1 MSVVTKTDAAPDRR
15 HSAES
20 TATRV
25 LVYGLSAALAFIAVV
40 VALRPYSAGM
50 TDTFAFGGDW
60 LWQQALFQVHGQAG
74 PLGTTDHLAYPE
86 GMSGWRLP
94 QMGLL
99 TGVFAWVTVG
109 WLGVPSSAAVI
120 WFVAVCA
127 ALNAAGIVFL
137 LRSVLRTRWPVLTG
151 VLAVTIGAS
160 IWVTSH
166 QINLALF
173 LVLPVTFAVI
183 HRWDNSLL
191 NRPRYWVLG
200 LFVLALVSPL
210 WWVVVLVLLLPV
222 AVLPALVRRD
232 WQRSG
237 HTLWVWGALLL
248 GMLGQA
254 ALFLTLGKGPGND
267 TTRQAWASNY
277 SGGHLV
283 DLAVGSPAAVEYLPR
298 IGLLTEGASPDS
310 GWGFT
315 SCLAAAIALL
325 AVLTVPPIRSR
336 VGGTTVFLAGATV
349 AVTLFWFMGGLGN
362 LQAGAAVLLGA
373 VSPARAWNRM
383 LLPLALLGAMWGFV
397 LLRRWLADSPS
408 PAVQRVTLGLLTLGL
423 SAMFVAD
430 HVVNPTRPYQLV
442 TSPALP
448 MTTFLSDTKDPCPV
462 AQLPNETVP
471 VERIKTTAF
480 KDPLKYTAYAPYTQL
495 PDFYWSGGSYA
506 PGQDPATHP
515 VNAVPVALDA
525 ASLDQLAQAGFCAVT
540 YSVAQAQLAQAQ
552 DVEIEGRDLAQD
564 LPTPSWQDDTYKV
577 WLLPTP

>member
-1 MSVVTKTDAAPDRR
+1 M
-15 HSAES
+15 
-20 TATRV
+20 
-25 LVYGLSAALAFIAVV
+25 
-40 VALRPYSAGM
+40 
-50 TDTFAFGGDW
+50 
-60 LWQQALFQVHGQAG
+60 
-74 PLGTTDHLAYPE
+74 
-86 GMSGWRLP
+86 
-94 QMGLL
+94 
-99 TGVFAWVTVG
+99 
-109 WLGVPSSAAVI
+109 
-120 WFVAVCA
+120 
-127 ALNAAGIVFL
+127 NAAGIVL

-151 VLAVTIGAS
+151 VVAVTIGAS

-183 HRWDNSLL
+183 HRWDNGLL
-191 NRPRYWVLG
+191 DRPRYWVLG

-336 VGGTTVFLAGATV
+336 VGGTTVFPGRRHRCGHTVLVHGRTGEPAGGSRGASG
-349 AVTLFWFMGGLGN
+349 GGLTC
-362 LQAGAAVLLGA
+362 A
-373 VSPARAWNRM
+373 S
-383 LLPLALLGAMWGFV
+383 
-397 LLRRWLADSPS
+397 
-408 PAVQRVTLGLLTLGL
+408 
-423 SAMFVAD
+423 
-430 HVVNPTRPYQLV
+430 
-442 TSPALP
+442 
-448 MTTFLSDTKDPCPV
+448 
-462 AQLPNETVP
+462 
-471 VERIKTTAF
+471 VE
-480 KDPLKYTAYAPYTQL
+480 P
-495 PDFYWSGGSYA
+495 
-506 PGQDPATHP
+506 
-515 VNAVPVALDA
+515 DA
-525 ASLDQLAQAGFCAVT
+525 ASPGPPRRHVGIRPAPALAGGLTITRRPTSHPRAADARALCHVRRRPCRQPHTPLPAGHVPG
-540 YSVAQAQLAQAQ
+540 SS
-552 DVEIEGRDLAQD
+552 DDH
-564 LPTPSWQDDTYKV
+564 LPQ
-577 WLLPTP
+577 